1 MQLPENPFKRSLDG
15 NTRYG
20 CWAGFGTGYATEIL
34 ATTGFDWLLIDGEH
48 APNTVPSVLAQ
59 LQAIAPYAIAPDT
72 ITPNT
77 ITTYACAPVVRT
89 VNHDPALIKQLL
101 DIGAQTLMIPMVD
114 TAEQAAKLVAATR
127 YPPHG
132 FRGVGGGLT
141 RATRWDSV
149 EDYLARAHE
158 ELCLVVQVESQ
169 SGVDNAEAIAATEGV
184 DAVFVGPVDLS
195 TGVGHAGNPNH
206 PDVQKMIRHTLEV
219 THAAGKAAGI
229 LAPAEVDA
237 KRYAEWGFDF
247 IAVGIDISLLH
258 QAAIETISRYKP
270 DTPKPRSSL
279 GY

>member
-1 MQLPENPFKRSLDG
+1 MQLPSNPFKRSLDG
-15 NTRYG
+15 TPRYG

-59 LQAIAPYAIAPDT
+59 LQAIAPYAIAPG
-72 ITPNT
+72 
-77 ITTYACAPVVRT
+77 ACAPVVRT

-114 TAEQAAKLVAATR
+114 TAEQAEKLVAATR

-149 EDYLARAHE
+149 EDYLAHAHE
-158 ELCLVVQVESQ
+158 ELCLVVQVESRT
-169 SGVDNAEAIAATEGV
+169 GVDNAEAIAATEGV
-184 DAVFVGPVDLS
+184 DAIFVGPVDLS

-206 PDVQKMIRHTLEV
+206 PDVQAMIRHTLEV

-229 LAPAEVDA
+229 LAPAEADA
-237 KRYAEWGFDF
+237 KRYAQWGFDF
-247 IAVGIDISLLH
+247 IAVGIDISLLR
-258 QAAIETISRYKP
+258 QAAVETIARYKP
-270 DTPKPRSSL
+270 DTPRPTSSL